1 MSPLNYTFFVAI
13 DTVYSDTPIV
23 KKVLRSWRG
32 AAQPLSLG
40 KALNLKAQETVK
52 TALPSRPDTVLLR
65 PTGYNTITILLRT
78 IKYLDPRAS
87 PNKWLKFT
95 LLDLLKQDTEESK
108 KALEWALP
116 AMASWLEAGL
126 IDQLFAEWIEQY
138 VHLLEKPENNQNNEN
153 QLCLH
158 MDSQE

>member
-1 MSPLNYTFFVAI
+1 MRRFDQVPHS
-13 DTVYSDTPIV
+13 S
-23 KKVLRSWRG
+23 VLF
-32 AAQPLSLG
+32 
-40 KALNLKAQETVK
+40 
-52 TALPSRPDTVLLR
+52 LR
-65 PTGYNTITILLRT
+65 P

-87 PNKWLKFT
+87 PNKWLKFI

-138 VHLLEKPENNQNNEN
+138 IHLLEKPENNQNNEN

-158 MDSQE
+158 IDS